1 MKIIEVTQVQP
12 GDNLMINNVLHKV
25 DYVEPNGLV
34 LDMQLHNLQG
44 DKVQRSFIADAIVS
58 VDI

>member
-1 MKIIEVTQVQP
+1 
-12 GDNLMINNVLHKV
+12 MINNVLHKV

>member
-12 GDNLMINNVLHKV
+12 GDNLVINNVLHKV
-25 DYVEPNGLV
+25 DYVEPNGLA
-34 LDMQLHNLQG
+34 LDMQLHNPHG
-44 DKVQRSFIADAIVS
+44 EKVHRSFIADAIVS

>member
-12 GDNLMINNVLHKV
+12 GDNLVINNVLHKV
-25 DYVEPNGLV
+25 DYVEPNGIAF
-34 LDMQLHNLQG
+34 DMQLHNPSG
-44 DKVQRSFIADAIVS
+44 EKVHRTFIADAIVS

>member
-25 DYVEPNGLV
+25 DYVEPNGLA